1 MADIWEE
8 ADNDSSASSDA
19 DSSNDNSDSDNNA
32 VIFEP
37 TAEQL
42 AEAEARAAKDRAIRE
57 EAQRKLDEE
66 KQKEKQELQ
75 DLFQKGEEERKAKK
89 KKGVNVGDTRLV
101 SALSATCVSEATQS
115 VLDTLFILKTRP
127 TWTPRLL
134 PKSTR
139 IRRRKKR
146 KN

>member
-89 KKGVNVGDTRLV
+89 KERG
-101 SALSATCVSEATQS
+101 
-115 VLDTLFILKTRP
+115 
-127 TWTPRLL
+127 
-134 PKSTR
+134 
-139 IRRRKKR
+139 
-146 KN
+146 